1 MGAGRVDT
9 QGDTIPPTQYLTSSE
24 DAMPS
29 TLDTPQPDPTESR
42 VVALLHAHIPLS
54 LLLDLAETDP
64 HSHELY
70 AMEKAS

>member
-1 MGAGRVDT
+1 
-9 QGDTIPPTQYLTSSE
+9 
-24 DAMPS
+24 MPS
-29 TLDTPQPDPTESR
+29 TLDTPEPSASDAR

-64 HSHELY
+64 HSRELY